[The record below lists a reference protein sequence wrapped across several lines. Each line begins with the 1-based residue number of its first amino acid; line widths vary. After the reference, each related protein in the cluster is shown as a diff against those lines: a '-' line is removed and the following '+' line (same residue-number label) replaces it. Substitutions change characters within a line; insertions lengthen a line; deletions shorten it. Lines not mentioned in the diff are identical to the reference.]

1 MKITAIQAFPLRAS
15 RDYVAS
21 TGLKTPSVAGHKPAA
36 DGPPEIPG
44 KAPAKRA
51 LTGPRTRHI
60 CSYPRGVQ
68 SLLVKVHTDAGITG
82 IGESHAPVAPQVA
95 KAIIEHLLGSSLL
108 GEDPRAVDVL
118 WEKMASTMR
127 LRGHTTG
134 FLTEAISGIDI
145 ALWDI
150 LGKSVGLPIYRL
162 LGGGYATRI
171 KAYASGVP
179 GKTRQEQ
186 VANARRF
193 VEELGFTAVK
203 GSIGRNSLELDVA
216 AMAALADA
224 LGRDAHLLVDAH
236 GAYSAQE
243 ATQIGLELQ
252 ALGVYW
258 FEDPLMPEDHAGY
271 KLLSDRLDMAVAAGE
286 TECNRYQ
293 FRDRLA
299 ARAVDIILPDVCRAG
314 GISEGLKIAR
324 LADVH
329 HTPWAA
335 HVSMGTPIHIA
346 AALHLAAATPN
357 CLICEC
363 PTHQNPI
370 GNRLLKTPIV
380 CTDGFFHVPEG
391 PGLGIEL
398 DEDALENVILH
409 T

>member
-21 TGLKTPSVAGHKPAA
+21 TGLQTPKVAGQHSRALGAA
-36 DGPPEIPG
+36 QSPVEIPVE
-44 KAPAKRA
+44 RA
-51 LTGPRTRHI
+51 LTGARTRHI

-68 SLLVKVHTDAGITG
+68 SLLIRVQTDAGIAG

-95 KAIIEHLLGSSLL
+95 KAVIEHLLGPALL

-134 FLTEAISGIDI
+134 FLTEAIAGVDI

-150 LGKSVGLPIYRL
+150 FGKAVGLPIYQL
-162 LGGGYATRI
+162 LGGGYADRI

-179 GKTRQEQ
+179 GKTRQAQ
-186 VANARRF
+186 VDNARRF

-224 LGRDAHLLVDAH
+224 LGTDAHLLVDAH
-236 GAYSAQE
+236 GAYNAQE
-243 ATQIGLELQ
+243 ATQVGLELQ
-252 ALGVYW
+252 SLDIYW

-299 ARAVDIILPDVCRAG
+299 ARAVDVILPDVCRAG

-335 HVSMGTPIHIA
+335 HVSMGTPVHIA

-357 CLICEC
+357 FLICEC

-370 GNRLLKTPIV
+370 GNQLLRTPIV
-380 CTDGFFHVPEG
+380 CEDGFFHLPEG

-398 DEDALENVILH
+398 DEEALESVTLH
-409 T
+409 A

>member
-1 MKITAIQAFPLRAS
+1 MKITAIEAYPLRAK
-15 RDYVAS
+15 RDYVKA
-21 TGLKTPSVAGHKPAA
+21 TGLDKPVPATQPIKPA
-36 DGPPEIPG
+36 PE
-44 KAPAKRA
+44 RV
-51 LTGPRTRHI
+51 LTAAGGRHI
-60 CSYPRGVQ
+60 CSYPKGVQ
-68 SLLVKVHTDAGITG
+68 SLLIRVQTDAGIEG

-95 KAIIEHLLGSSLL
+95 KAIIEHLLAPYII

-118 WEKMASTMR
+118 WEKMYSTMR
-127 LRGHTTG
+127 LRGHSSG
-134 FLTEAISGIDI
+134 FMTEAMAGIDI

-150 LGKSVGLPIYRL
+150 FGKSVGLPIYQL
-162 LGGGYATRI
+162 LGGGYASRI

-179 GKTRQEQ
+179 GKTRQER
-186 VANARRF
+186 VDSTRRF

-203 GSIGRNSLELDVA
+203 GSIGRNRLELEVEE
-216 AMAALADA
+216 MAALADA
-224 LGRDAHLLVDAH
+224 LADEAHLLVDAH
-236 GAYSAQE
+236 GAYDAVT
-243 ATQIGLELQ
+243 ALKLGMELQ
-252 ALGVYW
+252 SLGVYW

-271 KLLSDRLDMAVAAGE
+271 KHLSDNLDMAVAAGE
-286 TECNRYQ
+286 TECNRFQ

-324 LADVH
+324 LADIYQ
-329 HTPWAA
+329 TPWAA

-357 CLICEC
+357 FLICEC

-370 GNRLLKTPIV
+370 GNNLLRNPVI
-380 CTDGFFHVPEG
+380 CEDGYFHIPEG

-398 DEDALENVILH
+398 DEEALESVILK

>member
-1 MKITAIQAFPLRAS
+1 MKITAIKAFPLRAT
-15 RDYVAS
+15 RDYVKS
-21 TGLKTPSVAGHKPAA
+21 TGLQIPKLA
-36 DGPPEIPG
+36 DQ
-44 KAPAKRA
+44 PAKSLPERA
-51 LTGPRTRHI
+51 LTASGHRHI

-68 SLLVKVHTDAGITG
+68 SLLVRVQTDAGIEG

-95 KAIIEHLLGSSLL
+95 KTIIEHLLGPVIM
-108 GEDPRAVDVL
+108 GEDPRSVDVI
-118 WEKMASTMR
+118 WEKMYSTMR
-127 LRGHTTG
+127 LRGHSTG
-134 FLTEAISGIDI
+134 FMTEAMAGIDI

-150 LGKSVGLPIYRL
+150 FGKSIGLPIYRL
-162 LGGGYATRI
+162 LGGGYTHRI

-179 GKTRQEQ
+179 GTTRQER
-186 VANARRF
+186 VGNARRF
-193 VEELGFTAVK
+193 VEEQGFTAVK
-203 GSIGRNSLELDVA
+203 GSIGRNTLEREVA
-216 AMAALADA
+216 EMAALVDA
-224 LGRDAHLLVDAH
+224 LGDEAHLLVDAH
-236 GAYSAQE
+236 GAYDAQT
-243 ATQIGLELQ
+243 ATELGLQLQ

-271 KLLSDRLDMAVAAGE
+271 KQLADYLAMAVAAGE

-324 LADVH
+324 LADIH
-329 HTPWAA
+329 NTPWAA

-357 CLICEC
+357 FLICEC
-363 PTHQNPI
+363 PTHPNPI
-370 GNRLLKTPIV
+370 GNNLLRTPVI
-380 CTDGFFHVPEG
+380 CEDGYFHVPEG

-398 DEDALENVILH
+398 DETALESVILK